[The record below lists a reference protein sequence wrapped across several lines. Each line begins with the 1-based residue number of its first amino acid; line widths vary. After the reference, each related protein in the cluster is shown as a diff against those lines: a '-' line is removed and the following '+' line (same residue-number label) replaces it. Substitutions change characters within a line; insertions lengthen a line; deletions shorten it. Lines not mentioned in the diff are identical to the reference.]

1 MKKIFSFLLV
11 ITSFFLISCSN
22 QNNGNNNQGDVM
34 DQTEE
39 KELILENDNLDIN
52 CGEKAKLPST
62 NYEVN
67 FVLGDNDFAYI
78 KDEYIYAVK
87 EGKINI
93 DVCPIDKDIKSKQ
106 LEVVVKK
113 GKINKIDN
121 FENDQHIKSLGRNEI
136 KNDSITLIQS
146 VSSIEVRYVGSMI
159 KFNMYSQEL
168 GFQTPEYSY
177 LLDDEVDQ
185 NKNII
190 AFKGNK
196 ILEVKN
202 DEYGIHKIKIL
213 KRNEAK
219 FTRLMIEKIET
230 NGYFTYIDDSKLK
243 IEVYGDSITCGYAIY
258 GEPYNNHNT
267 NALDTYAYLTAKKL
281 NADLSVFASSGIGLL
296 KGETANNV
304 INKFMYLHQNSNKK
318 WDFSLYDPDIVIIN
332 LGTND
337 LWFGVS
343 ESEFYNAYL
352 SFLYTLREKYNNAK
366 FVCVNGM
373 MTKDMNSAIKKAV
386 NKFNDRSYFV
396 DLPKANV
403 KVHPL
408 KDDHLASSEVLTK
421 FMKENVL

>member
-196 ILEVKN
+196 ILAVKN

-243 IEVYGDSITCGYAIY
+243 IEVYGDFITCGYAIY

-267 NALDTYAYLTAKKL
+267 NALDTYAYLTAKNL

-421 FMKENVL
+421 FIKENVL

>member
-196 ILEVKN
+196 ILAVKN

-243 IEVYGDSITCGYAIY
+243 IEVYGDFITCGYAIY

-267 NALDTYAYLTAKKL
+267 NALDTYADLTAKNL

>member
-196 ILEVKN
+196 ILAVKN

-243 IEVYGDSITCGYAIY
+243 IEVYGDFITCGYAIY

-267 NALDTYAYLTAKKL
+267 NALDTYAYLTAKNL

-408 KDDHLASSEVLTK
+408 KDDNLASSEVLTK
-421 FMKENVL
+421 FIKENVL

>member
-196 ILEVKN
+196 ILAVKN

-243 IEVYGDSITCGYAIY
+243 IEVYGDFITCGYAIY

-267 NALDTYAYLTAKKL
+267 NALDTYADLTAKNL

-421 FMKENVL
+421 FIKENVL

>member
-1 MKKIFSFLLV
+1 
-11 ITSFFLISCSN
+11 
-22 QNNGNNNQGDVM
+22 
-34 DQTEE
+34 
-39 KELILENDNLDIN
+39 
-52 CGEKAKLPST
+52 
-62 NYEVN
+62 
-67 FVLGDNDFAYI
+67 
-78 KDEYIYAVK
+78 
-87 EGKINI
+87 
-93 DVCPIDKDIKSKQ
+93 
-106 LEVVVKK
+106 
-113 GKINKIDN
+113 
-121 FENDQHIKSLGRNEI
+121 
-136 KNDSITLIQS
+136 
-146 VSSIEVRYVGSMI
+146 MI

-190 AFKGNK
+190 AFKANI
-196 ILEVKN
+196 ILAVKN

-243 IEVYGDSITCGYAIY
+243 IEVYGDFITCGYAIY

-267 NALDTYAYLTAKKL
+267 NALDTYAYLTAKNL

-386 NKFNDRSYFV
+386 DKFNDRSYFV

>member
-196 ILEVKN
+196 ILAVKN

-243 IEVYGDSITCGYAIY
+243 IEVYGDFITCGYAIY

-267 NALDTYAYLTAKKL
+267 NALDTYAYLTAKNL

-386 NKFNDRSYFV
+386 DKFNDRSYFV

-408 KDDHLASSEVLTK
+408 KYDHLASSEVLTK

>member
-22 QNNGNNNQGDVM
+22 QNNGKNNQGDVM

-67 FVLGDNDFAYI
+67 FMLGNNDFAYI

-93 DVCPIDKDIKSKQ
+93 EVCPIDKDIKSKQ

-136 KNDSITLIQS
+136 KNGSITLIQS
-146 VSSIEVRYVGSMI
+146 ASSVEFSYVGSAL
-159 KFNMYSQEL
+159 KLNMYSQEL

-267 NALDTYAYLTAKKL
+267 NALDTYAYLTAKNL

-386 NKFNDRSYFV
+386 DKFNDRSYFV

>member
-196 ILEVKN
+196 ILAVKN

-243 IEVYGDSITCGYAIY
+243 IEVYGDFITCGYAIY

-267 NALDTYAYLTAKKL
+267 NALDTYAYLTAKNL

-396 DLPKANV
+396 DLTKANV

>member
-136 KNDSITLIQS
+136 KNGSITLIQNASS
-146 VSSIEVRYVGSMI
+146 VEFSYVGSAL
-159 KFNMYSQEL
+159 KLNMYSQEL
-168 GFQTPEYSY
+168 GFGNPEYSY
-177 LLDDEVDQ
+177 LVDDETDQ
-185 NKNII
+185 NKHIVS
-190 AFKGNK
+190 FKGNK
-196 ILEVKN
+196 LLDIKN
-202 DEYGIHKIKIL
+202 DFYGSHKVKIL

-219 FTRLMIEKIET
+219 FTRLTIDSVET
-230 NGYFTYIDDSKLK
+230 DGYFTFINGDKLK

-267 NALDTYAYLTAKKL
+267 NALDTYAYLTAKNL

-352 SFLYTLREKYNNAK
+352 SFLYTLREIYNNAK

-421 FMKENVL
+421 FIKENVL